1 VKIHIT
7 PRGLAEAKRRKTWWS
22 KNRPAAPELF
32 EEEFRAVLAMLLTT
46 PIMGTPY
53 EADVG
58 FPVRRVLLKK
68 TAYHVYFGLNG
79 EELVVLSVWGA
90 RRKRGPRL

>member
-1 VKIHIT
+1 MKIRIT
-7 PRGLAEAKRRKTWWS
+7 PRGLAEAKRRKTWWR
-22 KNRPAAPELF
+22 KNRPSAPELF
-32 EEEFRAVLAMLLTT
+32 EEELRAALAMLLTT
-46 PIMGTPY
+46 PVTGTPY

-79 EELVVLSVWGA
+79 DELVLLSVWGA
-90 RRKRGPRL
+90 RRKRGPKL

>member
-1 VKIHIT
+1 MKIRFT
-7 PRGLAEAKRRKTWWS
+7 PRALVEAKRRKTWWL

-32 EEEFRAVLAMLLTT
+32 ELELGAALSTLMTT
-46 PIMGTPY
+46 PITGKVY

-68 TAYHVYFGLNG
+68 SASHVYFGLNG
-79 EELVVLSVWGA
+79 DELVVLSVWGA
-90 RRKRGPRL
+90 RRKRGPKL

>member
-1 VKIHIT
+1 MKIRFT
-7 PRGLAEAKRRKTWWS
+7 PRALAEAKRRKTWWL

-32 EEEFRAVLAMLLTT
+32 EIALGAALSTLMTT
-46 PIMGTPY
+46 PIMGTVY

-68 TAYHVYFGLNG
+68 TASHVYFGLNG
-79 EELVVLSVWGA
+79 DELVVLSVWGA
-90 RRKRGPRL
+90 RRRRGPKL

>member
-1 VKIHIT
+1 VKVRFV
-7 PRGLAEAKRRKTWWS
+7 PRALAEAKRRKTWWF

-32 EEEFRAVLAMLLTT
+32 ELELGAMLAVLPTT
-46 PIMGTPY
+46 PIMGTTY

-68 TAYHVYFGLNG
+68 TATHVYFGLNG
-79 EELVVLSVWGA
+79 DEIVVLSVWGA
-90 RRKRGPRL
+90 RRKRAPKL

>member
-1 VKIHIT
+1 MKIRFT
-7 PRGLAEAKRRKTWWS
+7 PRALVEAKRRKTWWL

-32 EEEFRAVLAMLLTT
+32 ELELGAALSTLMTT
-46 PIMGTPY
+46 PIMGKVY

-68 TAYHVYFGLNG
+68 SASHVYFGLNG
-79 EELVVLSVWGA
+79 DELVVLSVWGA
-90 RRKRGPRL
+90 RRIRGPKL

>member
-1 VKIHIT
+1 MNVRFA
-7 PRGLAEAKRRKTWWS
+7 PRALAEAKRRKTWWL

-32 EEEFRAVLAMLLTT
+32 ELELGAMLSVLPTT
-46 PIMGTPY
+46 PIMGKVY

-68 TAYHVYFGLNG
+68 SATHVYFGVNG
-79 EELVVLSVWGA
+79 GELVVLSVWGA
-90 RRKRGPRL
+90 HRKRGPKL

>member
-1 VKIHIT
+1 VKVRFA
-7 PRGLAEAKRRKTWWS
+7 PRALAEAKRRKTWWF

-32 EEEFRAVLAMLLTT
+32 ELELGAMLAVLPTT
-46 PIMGTPY
+46 PIMGTTY

-68 TAYHVYFGLNG
+68 TATHVYFGLNG
-79 EELVVLSVWGA
+79 DEIVVLSVWGA
-90 RRKRGPRL
+90 RRKRAPKL